1 MPREKQITK
10 NTPPISRYDPSALV
24 DLHPAPSRKDVP
36 VTIPLPLRVIFALCP
51 LRRRKDSWHLPSKTV
66 SSSTSIESV
75 SRMPSSCAH
84 ASSYTSFPPPTFHH
98 NGQPRAL
105 DTRQYSD
112 STASPKVAVQGQKQQ
127 RGQLTEE
134 EEARTKQAETANID
148 VSMRTTS

>member
-1 MPREKQITK
+1 
-10 NTPPISRYDPSALV
+10 
-24 DLHPAPSRKDVP
+24 
-36 VTIPLPLRVIFALCP
+36 
-51 LRRRKDSWHLPSKTV
+51 
-66 SSSTSIESV
+66 
-75 SRMPSSCAH
+75 MPSSCAH